1 MTSCSCGGAW
11 PLSGIVEDTMWRT
24 WRLML
29 LIVASLA
36 LGCGDSPPPTV
47 PLVPT
52 SLPDSGVAK
61 IVLFVPGAS

>member
-1 MTSCSCGGAW
+1 MGA
-11 PLSGIVEDTMWRT
+11 IVEGAMRRNWR
-24 WRLML
+24 WML
-29 LIVASLA
+29 LVVGPLA

-47 PLVPT
+47 PLVLT

>member
-1 MTSCSCGGAW
+1 MRRN
-11 PLSGIVEDTMWRT
+11 WR
-24 WRLML
+24 WML
-29 LIVASLA
+29 LVVGPLA

-47 PLVPT
+47 PLVLT